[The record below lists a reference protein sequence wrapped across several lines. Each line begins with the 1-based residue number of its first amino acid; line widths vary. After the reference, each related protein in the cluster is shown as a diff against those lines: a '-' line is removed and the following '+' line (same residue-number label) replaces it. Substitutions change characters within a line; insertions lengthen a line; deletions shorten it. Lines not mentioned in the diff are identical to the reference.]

1 MRENTGVA
9 LGIAAVATF
18 GYTIWAGVLVT
29 IMWLCLTVYAVVKWI
44 GAPTDHAS
52 PLTVLLILVANVTL
66 YVILLTLGIYAMGRS
81 MRYKKKDRDREAS
94 VPALQD

>member
-18 GYTIWAGVLVT
+18 GYTIWAGVLVMV
-29 IMWLCLTVYAVVKWI
+29 MWLCLTVYAVVKWI
-44 GAPTDHAS
+44 GAPADHAS

-94 VPALQD
+94 ATALQD

>member
-18 GYTIWAGVLVT
+18 GYTIWAGVLVM

-66 YVILLTLGIYAMGRS
+66 YVVLLTLGIYAMGRS

-94 VPALQD
+94 APALQD